1 MNENTLN
8 LINAIAAGDALETEN
23 AFNAAMA
30 EKISTKLED
39 MRAQVAQNM
48 FATQEAV
55 VEEEK
60 SSEEEDKED
69 KEENEDKK

>member
-48 FATQEAV
+48 FATQETV